1 AAVAPGRAPRTD
13 TERRLARLFAEVL
26 GMERVDADDDFFLLG
41 GHSLLAARLVARVRE
56 EWGRE
61 TGLGAVF
68 AHPTVSRLAAHV
80 DALAGEVPGGTLE
93 REGLGPLIRLVEGD
107 EREAPLFC
115 VHPAGGISWCYRPL
129 GGALDPPRP
138 VFGLQARGLD
148 PREPMRERLDEVAA
162 DYVEEIRR
170 VQ

>member
-1 AAVAPGRAPRTD
+1 EAPDPESLRDRLAARLPEPMVPSAFVVLDELPLTPNGKLNRGALPVPERAAAAPGRAPRTD
-13 TERRLARLFAEVL
+13 TERRLAHLFAEVL

-93 REGLGPLIRLVEGD
+93 
-107 EREAPLFC
+107 
-115 VHPAGGISWCYRPL
+115 
-129 GGALDPPRP
+129 
-138 VFGLQARGLD
+138 
-148 PREPMRERLDEVAA
+148 
-162 DYVEEIRR
+162 
-170 VQ
+170 